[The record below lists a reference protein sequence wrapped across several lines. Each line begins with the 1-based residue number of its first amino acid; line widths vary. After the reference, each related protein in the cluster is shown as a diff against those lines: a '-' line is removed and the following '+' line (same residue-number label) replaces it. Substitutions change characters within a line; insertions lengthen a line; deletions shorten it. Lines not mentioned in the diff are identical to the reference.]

1 MFASCFSRAKIG
13 YYTEYNRMKKVK
25 YYYDPE
31 NLAYRKIKVRKR
43 TKFAYAALFLTAAA
57 LFGFLAFVV
66 LLNTPFFET
75 PKDRLQSREI
85 ENFKLRYAILNKKM
99 DQIDEVLAD
108 IEERDNNLYRTY
120 FNTSAIPDDQRKAGF
135 GGVNR
140 YKELEGYNNSD
151 LVINTA
157 KRVDVIS
164 KELVIQSKSL
174 DEILKLAKEKDK
186 LLSAIPAIQPV
197 RNENLRAVASGFGY
211 RSDPFTKARKFHAGM
226 DFSAKTG
233 TPIFATGDGIVE
245 RADNTASG
253 YGNHIVIRHGFGY
266 ETLYGHLSKYKVR
279 AGERVK
285 RGDIIG
291 YVGSTGR
298 SEAPHL
304 HYEVHKNGEVVN
316 PINFYYGNISA
327 AEYVV
332 ISKLANQ
339 ENQSLD

>member
-1 MFASCFSRAKIG
+1 
-13 YYTEYNRMKKVK
+13 MKKVK

-31 NLAYRKIKVRKR
+31 NLAYRKIK
-43 TKFAYAALFLTAAA
+43 TKKATKVGYVALFLLASG
-57 LFGFLAFVV
+57 LFGVLSFLV

-75 PKDRLQSREI
+75 PKDRLQAREI

-99 DQIDEVLAD
+99 DQIDEVLES
-108 IEERDNNLYRTY
+108 IEERDNNLYRVY
-120 FNTSAIPDDQRKAGF
+120 FNTSPIPTEQRKAGF
-135 GGVNR
+135 GGINR
-140 YKELEGYNNSD
+140 YKELEGYDNSE
-151 LVINTA
+151 LVINTS
-157 KRVDVIS
+157 KRVDIIS

-174 DEILKLAKEKDK
+174 DEILKLAKEKDN
-186 LLSAIPAIQPV
+186 LLAAIPAIQPI
-197 RNENLRAVASGFGY
+197 RNENLRAMASGFGY

-233 TPIFATGDGIVE
+233 TPIFAPGDGVVE

-279 AGERVK
+279 AGQRVK

-316 PINFYYGNISA
+316 PLNFYYGNISA
-327 AEYVV
+327 AEYIV